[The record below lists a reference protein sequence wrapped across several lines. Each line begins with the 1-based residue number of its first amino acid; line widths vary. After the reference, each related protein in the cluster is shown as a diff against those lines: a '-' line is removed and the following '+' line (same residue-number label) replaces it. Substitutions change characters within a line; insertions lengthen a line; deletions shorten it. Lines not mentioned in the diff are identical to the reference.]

1 MRIWKENLEFIE
13 NVNIKGLSYKK
24 IMEEDAVS
32 KKKKYLF
39 IAYII
44 AFLVVVSSLT
54 TYSFL
59 TTSPERIKAD
69 EKKSTEE
76 VSKKVEGDTSVN
88 TGESNENPFNEE
100 VAIPLAETVLQQY
113 IHAMSHQKV
122 EAEEKWSFYKMT
134 DDRIQFL
141 LDQLEVE
148 DYEHEDLYR
157 TILLKWQEDDLS
169 SVDDDHNEIWNLQG
183 GTVGEATGIL
193 TNEEENQYLQK
204 QKSEKR

>member
-1 MRIWKENLEFIE
+1 
-13 NVNIKGLSYKK
+13 
-24 IMEEDAVS
+24 MEEDAVS

-44 AFLVVVSSLT
+44 AFLVVVSCLT

-76 VSKKVEGDTSVN
+76 ASKKVEGDTPVN
-88 TGESNENPFNEE
+88 TEESNKNPFNEE
-100 VAIPLAETVLQQY
+100 IAIPLTETVLQQY

-141 LDQLEVE
+141 LNQLEAE
-148 DYEHEDLYR
+148 DYEHEDLYH

-169 SVDDDHNEIWNLQG
+169 SVDDDHNEIWSLQG

-193 TNEEENQYLQK
+193 TKEEENQYLQK
-204 QKSEKR
+204 QKNEKR